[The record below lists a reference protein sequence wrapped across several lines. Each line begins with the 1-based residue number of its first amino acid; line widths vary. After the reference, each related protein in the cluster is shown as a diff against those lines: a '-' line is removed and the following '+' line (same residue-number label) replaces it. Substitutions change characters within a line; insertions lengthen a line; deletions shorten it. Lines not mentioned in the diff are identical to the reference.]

1 MGDKVR
7 VISCLLVVIT
17 LIGVGTY
24 YQIPVSS
31 TEDLRLKNI
40 LAVSELE
47 DGEKGSDILAKEKI
61 VTTKVLDVD
70 IYLELQPDNSYKEVV
85 KGYHIL
91 QVTSCEGEGLV
102 KCYPDM
108 DYDYWPVECSSSDFN
123 GFAGKKRK

>member
-1 MGDKVR
+1 M
-7 VISCLLVVIT
+7 VVIT

-31 TEDLRLKNI
+31 TEDLRLKNNF
-40 LAVSELE
+40 AVSVLE

-91 QVTSCEGEGLV
+91 QVTSCEGEGPIE
-102 KCYPDM
+102 CHPDI
-108 DYDYWPVECSSSDFN
+108 DYDYWSVEGSSSDFN
-123 GFAGKKRK
+123 GLAGKKRQ